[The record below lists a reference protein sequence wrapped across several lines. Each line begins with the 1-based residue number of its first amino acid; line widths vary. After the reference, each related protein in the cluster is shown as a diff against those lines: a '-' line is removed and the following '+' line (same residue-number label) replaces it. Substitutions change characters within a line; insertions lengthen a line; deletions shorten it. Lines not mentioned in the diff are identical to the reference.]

1 MRKTLAFFAPMAAL
15 LLAPAGASADT
26 PARGD
31 TERGGKLFRM
41 ECSTCHAADG
51 AGSTYW
57 QHATNGKNLG
67 TLPDLRD
74 SAFLAQRS
82 DADLRKAVR
91 RGMGKN
97 GWIPGHT
104 FAGALSSLETWDIV
118 QWLRD
123 GSLTVT
129 QFFPDAAKFTAKD
142 FLIDQWG
149 AERLNE
155 SLNLKL
161 SQKELEVVV
170 LTVYKG
176 QRASNDGVKLVPWK
190 PVELDLLKAAD
201 RIGFLSFQEMDV
213 PGGERVRVGLSFGTD
228 GRLQRAVVTHGD
240 PGRKAEYEKALSAF
254 VGQGQKGASVYKAP
268 RGLKNGDVW
277 AKALTR
283 AAAIS
288 AEGITMYEK
297 AERSRTAFDR

>member
-1 MRKTLAFFAPMAAL
+1 MRKLAFFAPMAAL

-26 PARGD
+26 PVRGD
-31 TERGGKLFRM
+31 SERGGKLFRM
-41 ECSTCHAADG
+41 ECASCHGAD
-51 AGSTYW
+51 ATGSTYW
-57 QHATNGKNLG
+57 KHATAGKNLG
-67 TLPDLRD
+67 NVPDLRD

-82 DADLRKAVR
+82 DADLRKAIR
-91 RGMGKN
+91 RGMGRS
-97 GWIPGHT
+97 GWIPGHS
-104 FAGALSSLETWDIV
+104 FAGALSSLETWDVV

-129 QFFPDAAKFTAKD
+129 QFFPDAARFTAKD
-142 FLIDQWG
+142 FQIDQWG
-149 AERLNE
+149 AERLAE

-176 QRASNDGVKLVPWK
+176 QQNDGVRLVPWK
-190 PVELDLLKAAD
+190 PVELDLLKATD

-213 PGGERVRVGLSFGTD
+213 PGGDRVRVGLSFGTD
-228 GRLQRAVVTHGD
+228 GKLQRAVVNHAD
-240 PGRKAEYEKALSAF
+240 PAKKAEYEKALATF

-268 RGLKNGDVW
+268 RGLKNGDAW

>member
-1 MRKTLAFFAPMAAL
+1 MRKIAFFAPLAAL
-15 LLAPAGASADT
+15 LLAPAGASADA
-26 PARGD
+26 PVRGD
-31 TERGGKLFRM
+31 AERGGKLFRM
-41 ECSTCHAADG
+41 ECSSCHGADAG
-51 AGSTYW
+51 GSTYW
-57 QHATNGKNLG
+57 QHATNGKGLG

-82 DADLRKAVR
+82 DADLRKAIR
-91 RGMGKN
+91 RGMGRS

-104 FAGALSSLETWDIV
+104 FASALSSLETWDIV

-123 GSLTVT
+123 GSLTVS
-129 QFFPDAAKFTAKD
+129 QFFPEAAKFTAKD
-142 FLIDQWG
+142 FVIDQWG
-149 AERLNE
+149 AERLAE
-155 SLNLKL
+155 NLKL
-161 SQKELEVVV
+161 ELGKKELEVVV

-176 QRASNDGVKLVPWK
+176 EQAQNGVKLVPWK
-190 PVELDLLKAAD
+190 PVELDLLQATD

-213 PGGERVRVGLSFGTD
+213 PGGERIRVGLSFGTD
-228 GRLQRAVVTHGD
+228 GKLQRAVVTHAD
-240 PGRKAEYEKALSAF
+240 AKKKAEYEKALSAF

-268 RGLKNGDVW
+268 RGLRNGDAW

>member
-1 MRKTLAFFAPMAAL
+1 MRIALFAPLAAL
-15 LLAPAGASADT
+15 LLAPAAASADA
-26 PARGD
+26 PLRGD
-31 TERGGKLFRM
+31 AERGGKLFRM
-41 ECSTCHAADG
+41 ECSTCHGADG
-51 AGSTYW
+51 AGSAYW
-57 QHATNGKNLG
+57 QHATAGKNLASV
-67 TLPDLRD
+67 PDLRD

-82 DADLRKAVR
+82 DADLRKAIR

-104 FAGALSSLETWDIV
+104 FAGALSSLETWDVV

-123 GSLTVT
+123 GSLTVS

-142 FLIDQWG
+142 FVIDQWG
-149 AERLNE
+149 AERLAE
-155 SLNLKL
+155 QLHLQL
-161 SQKELEVVV
+161 GQKELEVVV
-170 LTVYKG
+170 LTVYRG
-176 QRASNDGVKLVPWK
+176 QRSADQNVQLVPWK
-190 PVELDLLKAAD
+190 PVELDLLKASD
-201 RIGFLSFQEMDV
+201 RMGFLSFQEMEV

-228 GRLQRAVVTHGD
+228 GKLQRAVVTHPD
-240 PGRKAEYEKALSAF
+240 AAKKAEYEKALAAF
-254 VGQGQKGASVYKAP
+254 VGQGQKGASEYKAP
-268 RGLKNGDVW
+268 RGLKNGDAW